1 VNQLVLSACIVE
13 ASAMRY
19 TPAGLPALDMRLE
32 HESDVQEAGQTR
44 QAKANLKAVAIG
56 SVAERLVQLSLGQ
69 GIRFTGFISSPRNS
83 KQIVFHIQ
91 DFQNIS

>member
-32 HESDVQEAGQTR
+32 HGSDVQEAGQAR
-44 QAKANLKAVAIG
+44 QVKANLKALAIG
-56 SVAERLVQLSLGQ
+56 SVAERLVQQPLGLEFK
-69 GIRFTGFISSPRNS
+69 FTGFISSPRNS

>member
-1 VNQLVLSACIVE
+1 
-13 ASAMRY
+13 MRY
-19 TPAGLPALDMRLE
+19 TPAGLPALDIRLE
-32 HESDVQEAGQTR
+32 HGSEVQEAGQIR

-56 SVAERLVQLSLGQ
+56 CVAERLVQQPLGQ
-69 GIRFTGFISSPRNS
+69 EFKFAGFISSPRNS

>member
-1 VNQLVLSACIVE
+1 
-13 ASAMRY
+13 MRY

-32 HESDVQEAGQTR
+32 HGSDVQEAGQTR

>member
-1 VNQLVLSACIVE
+1 
-13 ASAMRY
+13 MRF

-32 HESDVQEAGQTR
+32 HGSDVQEAGQNR

-56 SVAERLVQLSLGQ
+56 SVAERLVQQPLGQ
-69 GIRFTGFISSPRNS
+69 EFRFTGFIASPRNS